1 MDIRICR
8 HCQSEVVKSGTD
20 KDGVQVYRCKTCN
33 KRSIKPFF
41 RAETEA
47 ERVNRHILESRE
59 SQPEESDEAL
69 FTEDEV
75 PQDEITGPVAE
86 EEEETAETEPEPES
100 EPEPEPV
107 QEIAQEEEEPSP
119 TINDAMLAV
128 QGIAQRILQQGQQ
141 VEELIKQK
149 EVSTLTSKQEAEK
162 LLKPHEQTGGIHEDG
177 VYFNSGKRVSPIDF
191 HFCRLWS
198 LREGGIQEDSEEYI
212 KEQQDYN
219 AVINEIK
226 PIMKYEGDILEVP
239 VVTPVVKSK
248 LDRILRR

>member
-20 KDGVQVYRCKTCN
+20 KDGVQVYRCKVCN

-41 RAETEA
+41 RAETEV

-59 SQPEESDEAL
+59 SQSGESDESL

-75 PQDEITGPVAE
+75 PQGEITGPVAE
-86 EEEETAETEPEPES
+86 VEEVEETETVETETIV
-100 EPEPEPV
+100 EPEPV
-107 QEIAQEEEEPSP
+107 QEEEQSP

-141 VEELIKQK
+141 VEELLKQK

-162 LLKPHEQTGGIHEDG
+162 LLKPHEQTGGVHEDG

-198 LREGGIQEDSEEYI
+198 LREGGIREDSEEYI
-212 KEQQDYN
+212 KEQKDYN
-219 AVINEIK
+219 TVINEIK

-239 VVTPVVKSK
+239 VATPVVKSK